1 MHAMPLTIF
10 APAMLAGLLVMASA
24 GSARAQAQAAGQ
36 NAESGSEI
44 FGSYCASCHG
54 ATAHGNGSVA
64 QYLKIPPADLTQI
77 AKRNKGVFDA
87 EKVYRIIDGR
97 EVVKP
102 HGKTDKDKS
111 EMPVWGDAF
120 MRSSTTGGDEKVVSS
135 KIRALVQYLQA
146 IQEKPA
152 K

>member
-1 MHAMPLTIF
+1 MTATRFTTF
-10 APAMLAGLLVMASA
+10 APAILAGLLVMVSA
-24 GSARAQAQAAGQ
+24 GTARAQTEAGGQ
-36 NAESGSEI
+36 TVESGSDI
-44 FGSYCASCHG
+44 FSTYCASCHG
-54 ATAHGNGSVA
+54 ATAHGNGTVA
-64 QYLKIPPADLTQI
+64 PFLKIPPADLTQI

-87 EKVYRIIDGR
+87 DKVYRIIDGR

-120 MRSSTTGGDEKVVSS
+120 MKSSTTGGDEQAVRAR
-135 KIRALVQYLQA
+135 IQALVNYLESL
-146 IQEKPA
+146 QEKPA

>member
-1 MHAMPLTIF
+1 MTATRFTTF
-10 APAMLAGLLVMASA
+10 APAILAGLLVMASA
-24 GSARAQAQAAGQ
+24 GTARAQAQAGGQ
-36 NAESGSEI
+36 TMESGSEI

-64 QYLKIPPADLTQI
+64 PFLKIPPADLTQI

-87 EKVYRIIDGR
+87 DKVYRIIDGR
-97 EVVKP
+97 EIVKP
-102 HGKTDKDKS
+102 HGKSDKDKS

-120 MRSSTTGGDEKVVSS
+120 MKSSTTGGDEKVVSA
-135 KIRALVQYLQA
+135 KIRALVQYLET